1 MSVTVT
7 PQTFNFVAYDAAL
20 IQRVAE
26 ELLAS
31 LGLADRDLNIE
42 VDETTPLA
50 RTRVEVGDAISI
62 RAESGAFED
71 TRRPRQQS
79 EVATATSLGR
89 VLLRVRD
96 RLNGGFGDA
105 PPDED
110 LTLAQVAAWET
121 YCSRQAR
128 AAGHRR
134 QPAALALQLPQ
145 PPRLHRRSRRGVQ
158 PLVGRRRPDVG
169 RARGNLCGSRSA
181 GLALMTETTVSDID
195 VNGVTLRVHQ
205 AGDPANPTVVL
216 CHGFPELAYS
226 WRHQM
231 APLAE
236 AGFHVIAPDQRG
248 YGHSSAPTRDR
259 RLRHREPHRRS
270 AGLLDHFGK
279 DDAVF
284 VGHDWGALIV
294 WDLARL
300 HPERVRAVVG
310 VSVPF
315 VSGRPR
321 RRS

>member
-26 ELLAS
+26 ELLQS

-96 RLNGGFGDA
+96 RLNDGFGDA

-121 YCSRQAR
+121 YS
-128 AAGHRR
+128 
-134 QPAALALQLPQ
+134 
-145 PPRLHRRSRRGVQ
+145 
-158 PLVGRRRPDVG
+158 VGRLERLG
-169 RARGNLCGSRSA
+169 
-181 GLALMTETTVSDID
+181 ID
-195 VNGVTLRVHQ
+195 VNQQRWRY
-205 AGDPANPTVVL
+205 NFRNR
-216 CHGFPELAYS
+216 HGFTDEADQAFNRLWASDGLTWDEL
-226 WRHQM
+226 
-231 APLAE
+231 E
-236 AGFHVIAPDQRG
+236 AISAAAGQPDS
-248 YGHSSAPTRDR
+248 HS
-259 RLRHREPHRRS
+259 
-270 AGLLDHFGK
+270 
-279 DDAVF
+279 
-284 VGHDWGALIV
+284 
-294 WDLARL
+294 
-300 HPERVRAVVG
+300 
-310 VSVPF
+310 
-315 VSGRPR
+315 
-321 RRS
+321 

>member
-26 ELLAS
+26 ELLES

-50 RTRVEVGDAISI
+50 RTRVEVGEAISI

-121 YCSRQAR
+121 YSVGRLERLGIEVNQQRWRYNFRNRHGFTDEADEAFNR
-128 AAGHRR
+128 LWAGDGLTWDELEAISAAAG
-134 QPAALALQLPQ
+134 QPD
-145 PPRLHRRSRRGVQ
+145 S
-158 PLVGRRRPDVG
+158 
-169 RARGNLCGSRSA
+169 
-181 GLALMTETTVSDID
+181 
-195 VNGVTLRVHQ
+195 
-205 AGDPANPTVVL
+205 
-216 CHGFPELAYS
+216 
-226 WRHQM
+226 
-231 APLAE
+231 
-236 AGFHVIAPDQRG
+236 
-248 YGHSSAPTRDR
+248 HS
-259 RLRHREPHRRS
+259 
-270 AGLLDHFGK
+270 
-279 DDAVF
+279 
-284 VGHDWGALIV
+284 
-294 WDLARL
+294 
-300 HPERVRAVVG
+300 
-310 VSVPF
+310 
-315 VSGRPR
+315 
-321 RRS
+321 